1 MEKQCILAAA
11 GDIVIRKRLLD
22 DHGQLP
28 NGYKRSIDWL
38 KQGDLVWG
46 SCEVQFSKRG
56 FRTDSPIAY
65 LVDPEVGRDL
75 GRAGFQVMTVAT
87 NHTWDFGP
95 DAFLDTLSHL
105 REGGVTPVGGGA
117 TPEEAW
123 RTEIFEING
132 LRIGILAVSCLV
144 PPNYGVLPDR
154 PGIASIT
161 IEQSVPLNPIGML
174 TEPGAPLPVFSQ
186 AMEADVLKLE
196 EAIQSL
202 RADVDVPVVSIH
214 WGYGRGFPLATYQ
227 RPLARRAVAAGAGLV
242 LGNHAHSP
250 AGMEVI
256 DGVPVIYSLG
266 NHIAQQDREG
276 ATPRQLE
283 IFEDIDPWSCLAKIV
298 LTESGVAEIRC
309 VPTECDTDGLP
320 VPMDEGQAGN
330 RVLEDLQRLS
340 KSLGCDIDISGGE
353 AILRVPK

>member
-1 MEKQCILAAA
+1 MAMEKRCTLSAA
-11 GDIVIRKRLLD
+11 GDIVIRHRLLD
-22 DHGQLP
+22 GGGGLAP
-28 NGYKRSIDWL
+28 GYQRSLDWL
-38 KQGDLVWG
+38 CQGDLVFG

-95 DAFLDTLSHL
+95 DAFLDTLDHL

-117 TPEEAW
+117 TPEAAW
-123 RTEIFEING
+123 QPEIFEING

-154 PGIASIT
+154 PGIASIM
-161 IEQSVPLNPIGML
+161 IEQSVALNPIGML

-186 AMEADVLKLE
+186 AMEADVTKLE
-196 EAIQSL
+196 AAI
-202 RADVDVPVVSIH
+202 RALSSQVDVPVVSIH

-227 RPLARRAVAAGAGLV
+227 RPLARRAVAAGAGLI
-242 LGNHAHSP
+242 LGNHSHSP

-276 ATPRQLE
+276 ATPRQRE
-283 IFEDIDPWSCLAKIV
+283 IFADIDPWSCLAKIA
-298 LTESGVAEIRC
+298 LSDSGVSEIRC
-309 VPTECDTDGLP
+309 IPTECGTDGLP
-320 VPMDEGQAGN
+320 VPMDDGPAAQ

-340 KSLGCDIDISGGE
+340 QGLGCDLDIIANE
-353 AILRVPK
+353 AVLTL